1 MTLISR
7 LWLPVFAL
15 SASALILP
23 ALAVGTAARAAPAP
37 QTASVPA
44 APAAAEPTTRKA
56 KAPKGMSVTRLQK
69 GIERTERALYYRDC
83 TPAYDCS
90 VTYKWGKLTWRGTA
104 RLCVEGYSGTP
115 CAKYAKAFVAR
126 VDLLVTKT
134 RSNYAGSGKKFIEM
148 YQSGYWQGGTK
159 TISYTDDFGAK
170 QSECK
175 YSLGCGKDLYIWQD
189 ALKDWYYS
197 FTDGT
202 CCSGVRL
209 I

>member
-1 MTLISR
+1 MIRHR
-7 LWLPVFAL
+7 LRTSLLAL
-15 SASALILP
+15 AAGSLLLP
-23 ALAVGTAARAAPAP
+23 AVVIGPAQAAPAP
-37 QTASVPA
+37 AAASA
-44 APAAAEPTTRKA
+44 FSTAPAAEISSRKP
-56 KAPKGMSVTRLQK
+56 KAPKGMSVKRLQQ

-90 VTYKWGKLTWRGTA
+90 VTYKWGKLAWRGTA
-104 RLCVEGYSGTP
+104 RLCIEGYSGTP
-115 CAKYAKAFVAR
+115 CAKYANAFVAR

-159 TISYTDDFGAK
+159 TISYTDDYGAK

-175 YSLGCGKDLYIWQD
+175 YYLGCGKDLYIWQD
-189 ALKDWYYS
+189 SLKDWYYS